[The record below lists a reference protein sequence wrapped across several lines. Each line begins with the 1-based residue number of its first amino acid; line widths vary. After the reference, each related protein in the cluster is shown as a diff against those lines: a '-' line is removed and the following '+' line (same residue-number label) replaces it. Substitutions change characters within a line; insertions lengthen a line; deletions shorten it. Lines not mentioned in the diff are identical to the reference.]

1 MTSKIKVRPVG
12 LCYSTFLIGHWEYHY
27 ELILTCPSLNDLLAQ
42 TNITHDTL
50 GHVIKKFSAKSV
62 IVSS

>member
-12 LCYSTFLIGHWEYHY
+12 LCYSNILDWYREYHY

-42 TNITHDTL
+42 TNVTHETL
-50 GHVIKKFSAKSV
+50 GHVIKKFSAKSE
-62 IVSS
+62 IVSG